1 MVKIQDC
8 TDRSNMF
15 WGVTID
21 SGKKYSQTVKQAF
34 HVSMAALDL
43 NGKKSSENVQVMLQH
58 DSSEFL
64 LCTLNDKILQQSLD
78 LNFET
83 GEEVAFSLNGSGVV
97 HLTGYLA
104 LSEDEFDEES
114 LSGSDEEIPSLVDTP
129 DNSVIV
135 GNKRKKVS
143 AGSTPKKMKLST
155 SSMLEDLASDDDD
168 DDDEDFSD
176 DFDDDEFSDDEGSDV
191 DSEADDDDD
200 EDEEDDET
208 VGNTL
213 SKKVKTPKLENP
225 AQKAKTPK
233 SEGSAQKG
241 KENKNT
247 PKSANKD
254 NKSLQKGTP
263 ANKSTSDTPSTPLT
277 AENGEASKKKKK
289 KKRKNKNTDTSLNES
304 AASTLSQTPKSETN
318 KKQVVAGG
326 TIVEDLKVGH
336 GPEAKPGKMVSVY
349 YVGTLAKNH
358 KQFDS
363 CQGGKPFRFR
373 LNQGEVI
380 KGWDNGVK
388 GMKVGGKRKI
398 TVPANQGYG
407 NVKQG
412 PIPPNSTLVFE
423 VELKAV
429 N

>member
-1 MVKIQDC
+1 
-8 TDRSNMF
+8 
-15 WGVTID
+15 VTID

-58 DSSEFL
+58 DDSSEFL
-64 LCTLNDKILQQSLD
+64 LCTLNDKVLQQSLD

-83 GEEVAFSLNGSGVV
+83 GEEVAFSLNGAGVV

-104 LSEDEFDEES
+104 LGDDEFDEES
-114 LSGSDEEIPSLVDTP
+114 YSGSDEEVPSLVETP
-129 DNSVIV
+129 DSSAVAT
-135 GNKRKKVS
+135 GTKRKKSS
-143 AGSTPKKMKLST
+143 AGSTPKKVKLST
-155 SSMLEDLASDDDD
+155 SSMLDEADSDDDD
-168 DDDEDFSD
+168 DDDEEEEDEDFSD
-176 DFDDDEFSDDEGSDV
+176 DFDDDSEDDE
-191 DSEADDDDD
+191 EEEEEDDD
-200 EDEEDDET
+200 EEEKFST
-208 VGNTL
+208 
-213 SKKVKTPKLENP
+213 P
-225 AQKAKTPK
+225 AQKVKSPK
-233 SEGSAQKG
+233 AEKSAQKVKG
-241 KENKNT
+241 EQSNNT
-247 PKSANKD
+247 PKQSNKKKSKTPQQNTPSANKAATE
-254 NKSLQKGTP
+254 KP
-263 ANKSTSDTPSTPLT
+263 ETPS
-277 AENGEASKKKKK
+277 AVENGESSQKKKKK
-289 KKRKNKNTDTSLNES
+289 KKKKKNNDGDSSMNDST
-304 AASTLSQTPKSETN
+304 ASTPAQTPKTPKTETTP
-318 KKQVVAGG
+318 KKRVVAGG
-326 TIVEDLKVGH
+326 TVVEDLKVGH

-349 YVGTLAKNH
+349 YVGTLAKNQ
-358 KQFDS
+358 KRFDS

-380 KGWDNGVK
+380 KGWDNGVN

>member
-1 MVKIQDC
+1 
-8 TDRSNMF
+8 MF

-43 NGKKSSENVQVMLQH
+43 NGKKGSENVQVMLQH
-58 DSSEFL
+58 DASEFL
-64 LCTLNDKILQQSLD
+64 LCTLNDKTLQQSLD

-104 LSEDEFDEES
+104 IGEDEFDEDS
-114 LSGSDEEIPSLVDTP
+114 YSGSDEEIPSLVDTP
-129 DNSVIV
+129 DADAVAV
-135 GNKRKKVS
+135 GTKRKKSSV
-143 AGSTPKKMKLST
+143 GSTPKKAKLST
-155 SSMLEDLASDDDD
+155 SDMLDEAASEDDE
-168 DDDEDFSD
+168 DDEDFSD
-176 DFDDDEFSDDEGSDV
+176 DFDDDEFPDEDDSDMDSEDDE
-191 DSEADDDDD
+191 
-200 EDEEDDET
+200 EEDDSDEEEEDDSDAEKQIST
-208 VGNTL
+208 PVQ
-213 SKKVKTPKLENP
+213 KVKTPK
-225 AQKAKTPK
+225 
-233 SEGSAQKG
+233 SEKSAQKV
-241 KENKNT
+241 KEESKNT
-247 PKSANKD
+247 PKQAKKEIKTPQQNTP
-254 NKSLQKGTP
+254 NKS
-263 ANKSTSDTPSTPLT
+263 SSDIPETPST
-277 AENGEASKKKKK
+277 AENGESSKKKKK
-289 KKRKNKNTDTSLNES
+289 KKKKKNKDADTSVNDS
-304 AASTLSQTPKSETN
+304 TASTPAQTPKAESTP
-318 KKQVVAGG
+318 KKRVVAGG

-336 GPEAKPGKMVSVY
+336 GPDAKPGKMVSVY
-349 YVGTLAKNH
+349 YVGKLAKNQ

-380 KGWDNGVK
+380 KGWDNGVN
-388 GMKVGGKRKI
+388 GMKVGGKRRI

>member
-1 MVKIQDC
+1 MVKIREC
-8 TDRSNMF
+8 TESDNMF

-78 LNFET
+78 LNFEI

-97 HLTGYLA
+97 HLSGYLA
-104 LSEDEFDEES
+104 LGEDDFDEEP
-114 LSGSDEEIPSLVDTP
+114 LSESDEEVPSLVDTP
-129 DNSVIV
+129 DSSVATV
-135 GNKRKKVS
+135 GNKRKNSSV
-143 AGSTPKKMKLST
+143 GSTPKKAKLST
-155 SSMLEDLASDDDD
+155 SDMLDEAESEDDE
-168 DDDEDFSD
+168 DDEDFSD
-176 DFDDDEFSDDEGSDV
+176 DFDDGEFPDEEDSDTDFE
-191 DSEADDDDD
+191 D
-200 EDEEDDET
+200 EDEEEDIESDVEDEE
-208 VGNTL
+208 V
-213 SKKVKTPKLENP
+213 SSVDEKVE
-225 AQKAKTPK
+225 TPK
-233 SEGSAQKG
+233 SIKSAQKR
-241 KENKNT
+241 KEEENKNT
-247 PKSANKD
+247 PERANKKYNKTPLQSTPVG
-254 NKSLQKGTP
+254 NKSVSPQ
-263 ANKSTSDTPSTPLT
+263 SVTPLR
-277 AENGEASKKKKK
+277 AENGESSNKKKKK
-289 KKRKNKNTDTSLNES
+289 KKKKNKGDTSVNES
-304 AASTLSQTPKSETN
+304 EVNTPDQTPKIEMTP
-318 KKQVVAGG
+318 KKRVVAGG
-326 TIVEDLKVGH
+326 TIVEDIKVGH
-336 GPEAKPGKMVSVY
+336 GPEAKPGKKVSVY
-349 YVGTLAKNH
+349 YVGTLAKNQ
-358 KQFDS
+358 KRFDS
-363 CQGGKPFRFR
+363 CQGGKPFKFR

-380 KGWDNGVK
+380 KGWDNGVN

>member
-1 MVKIQDC
+1 MVKIQECSD
-8 TDRSNMF
+8 NMF

-43 NGKKSSENVQVMLQH
+43 NGRKNSENVQVMVQH

-64 LCTLNDKILQQSLD
+64 LCTLNDKVLQQSLD

-104 LSEDEFDEES
+104 LDVDDLEDESFSD
-114 LSGSDEEIPSLVDTP
+114 SDEGIQH
-129 DNSVIV
+129 NSAQFDSK
-135 GNKRKKVS
+135 KRKNES
-143 AGSTPKKMKLST
+143 AGQTPKKVKLST
-155 SSMLEDLASDDDD
+155 SDMLDDVDSNDDEDDEDVSVALNYLEVEQYSE
-168 DDDEDFSD
+168 DDDEDI
-176 DFDDDEFSDDEGSDV
+176 DDE
-191 DSEADDDDD
+191 
-200 EDEEDDET
+200 EEDDIDSDEVDEVLNST
-208 VGNTL
+208 AE
-213 SKKVKTPKLENP
+213 KKKTPKLEKSV
-225 AQKAKTPK
+225 QKAK
-233 SEGSAQKG
+233 GD
-241 KENKNT
+241 ENKNT
-247 PKSANKD
+247 PKKQAKAKD
-254 NKSLQKGTP
+254 AKTPQQSTPAQNKSESEQPVTP
-263 ANKSTSDTPSTPLT
+263 
-277 AENGEASKKKKK
+277 ENGESASKKKRKRKK
-289 KKRKNKNTDTSLNES
+289 KNKGDNSMVSFESDANTP
-304 AASTLSQTPKSETN
+304 AQTPKTETTP
-318 KKQVVAGG
+318 KKKVVAGG
-326 TIVEDLKVGH
+326 TIVEDIKVGH

-349 YVGTLAKNH
+349 YVGTLAKNQ
-358 KQFDS
+358 KRFDS

-380 KGWDNGVK
+380 KGWDNGVN